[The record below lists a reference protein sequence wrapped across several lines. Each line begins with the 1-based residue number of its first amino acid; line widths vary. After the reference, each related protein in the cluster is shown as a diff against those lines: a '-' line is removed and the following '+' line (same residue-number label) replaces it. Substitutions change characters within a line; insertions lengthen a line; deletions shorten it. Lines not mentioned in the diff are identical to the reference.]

1 MNNSNS
7 RKKAVAAMA
16 MLAALTGKSL
26 GESIEEMLEGAEDIC
41 DCPNCQARRAGKSHK
56 AEDYNPLMIETNK
69 EGLNEM
75 HAEAHK
81 LIKFLVYVS
90 SLNFKKDT
98 KLIIEINEMLAEANI
113 NVVYT
118 ADKLFSDVK
127 TIQDLSRQMT
137 NAYGDFTI
145 KNKIAEDML
154 ANETVTEDSLNIAKE
169 IVTHIDSQIKT
180 FKENVE
186 NLAKEVAL
194 YKLM

>member
-26 GESIEEMLEGAEDIC
+26 GDSIKEMLEGAEDIC
-41 DCPNCQARRAGKSHK
+41 DCPKCQARRAGKSHK

-75 HAEAHK
+75 HIEAHK
-81 LIKFLVYVS
+81 LIQFLVYVS
-90 SLNFKKDT
+90 SLNFKKDAD
-98 KLIIEINEMLAEANI
+98 LLIEINAMLAES

-118 ADKLFSDVK
+118 TDKLFNDVE

-145 KNKIAEDML
+145 KNKIAEDIL
-154 ANETVTEDSLNIAKE
+154 ANKTATEDSLNIAKE

-180 FKENVE
+180 FKVNTE

>member
-26 GESIEEMLEGAEDIC
+26 GDSIEEMLEGAEDIR

-75 HAEAHK
+75 HAEAYK
-81 LIKFLVYVS
+81 ISKFLIYIS
-90 SLNFKKDT
+90 TLNLKKNT
-98 KLIIEINEMLAEANI
+98 ELVIKINELLAEANI
-113 NVVYT
+113 AKIYNAEELYN
-118 ADKLFSDVK
+118 DVK
-127 TIQDLSRQMT
+127 VIQNFTDQIT

-145 KNKIAEDML
+145 KNKIVEDML
-154 ANETVTEDSLNIAKE
+154 TNETATEDSLNIAKE

-180 FKENVE
+180 FKVNTE
-186 NLAKEVAL
+186 NLAEEVAL

>member
-56 AEDYNPLMIETNK
+56 AEDHNPLMIETNK

-90 SLNFKKDT
+90 SLNFKKDAD
-98 KLIIEINEMLAEANI
+98 LLIEINAMLAESNVNI
-113 NVVYT
+113 VYT
-118 ADKLFSDVK
+118 TNKLFNDVE
-127 TIQDLSRQMT
+127 TIQDLSRKIT

-154 ANETVTEDSLNIAKE
+154 ANKTATEDSLNIAKE

>member
-41 DCPNCQARRAGKSHK
+41 NCPNGQARRAGKSHK

-90 SLNFKKDT
+90 SLNFKKSAD
-98 KLIIEINEMLAEANI
+98 LLIEINIMLAKANI
-113 NVVYT
+113 DVVYT
-118 ADKLFSDVK
+118 TDKLFNDVK
-127 TIQDLSRQMT
+127 TIQDLSCQMT

-145 KNKIAEDML
+145 KNKIAEDIL
-154 ANETVTEDSLNIAKE
+154 ANEAATEDSLNIAKE
-169 IVTHIDSQIKT
+169 ILTHIDSQIKT
-180 FKENVE
+180 FKVNTE

>member
-26 GESIEEMLEGAEDIC
+26 EDSIEEMLEGAEDIC
-41 DCPNCQARRAGKSHK
+41 DCPKCQAERENTS
-56 AEDYNPLMIETNK
+56 ENTEYNPLMIETNK
-69 EGLNEM
+69 EGLRKIYT
-75 HAEAHK
+75 EAHK
-81 LIKFLVYVS
+81 LNKFLIYIS

-98 KLIIEINEMLAEANI
+98 KLIIKINEMLVEANI
-113 NVVYT
+113 DKIYV
-118 ADKLFSDVK
+118 ADTLFNDVEI
-127 TIQDLSRQMT
+127 IQDLSHQMT

-154 ANETVTEDSLNIAKE
+154 TDENATEDFLNIAKK
-169 IVTHIDSQIKT
+169 IVTHIDSQIKI
-180 FKENVE
+180 FKENLEGVSK
-186 NLAKEVAL
+186 NVAL

>member
-75 HAEAHK
+75 HIEAYK
-81 LIKFLVYVS
+81 LIQFLVYVS
-90 SLNFKKDT
+90 SLNFKKDAD
-98 KLIIEINEMLAEANI
+98 LLIEINAMLAES

-118 ADKLFSDVK
+118 TDKLFNDVE

-154 ANETVTEDSLNIAKE
+154 ANETATEDSLNIAKE

-180 FKENVE
+180 FKVNTE

>member
-16 MLAALTGKSL
+16 MLAALTGKLL

-56 AEDYNPLMIETNK
+56 AEGYNPLMIETNK
-69 EGLNEM
+69 KGLNEM
-75 HAEAHK
+75 YIEAHK
-81 LIKFLVYVS
+81 LIQFLVYVS
-90 SLNFKKDT
+90 SLNFKKDAD
-98 KLIIEINEMLAEANI
+98 LLIEINTMLAES
-113 NVVYT
+113 NVDIVYT
-118 ADKLFSDVK
+118 TDKLFSDTE

-145 KNKIAEDML
+145 KNMIAEDML
-154 ANETVTEDSLNIAKE
+154 ANETATEDSLNIAKE
-169 IVTHIDSQIKT
+169 IVTNIDSQIKT
-180 FKENVE
+180 FKVNTE

>member
-41 DCPNCQARRAGKSHK
+41 DCPKCQARRAGKSHK

-75 HAEAHK
+75 HIEAHK
-81 LIKFLVYVS
+81 LIQFLVYVS
-90 SLNFKKDT
+90 SLNFKKDAD
-98 KLIIEINEMLAEANI
+98 LLIEINAMLAES
-113 NVVYT
+113 NVDIVYT
-118 ADKLFSDVK
+118 TDKLFNDVE

-154 ANETVTEDSLNIAKE
+154 ANETATEDSLNIAKE